1 MSLCAR
7 ISDRVHVNMLLCVC
21 VYIHMYDA
29 TSGYEVHAPGAHAY
43 LHEHYSV
50 LDKHFSELVAYLR
63 VDIFDESA

>member
-1 MSLCAR
+1 
-7 ISDRVHVNMLLCVC
+7 
-21 VYIHMYDA
+21 MYDA

-63 VDIFDESA
+63 VDIFDESV